1 MKKNKLIL
9 LTVAQIVLIF
19 IAGFLY
25 IWNPLK
31 KDYSPQ
37 FPALLAVI
45 TSCLLIILDWRLRL
59 REKKIKRRVIYI
71 LAALV
76 LIILYLVK

>member
-19 IAGFLY
+19 IVGFLY

-31 KDYSPQ
+31 KTYSAQ

-45 TSCLLIILDWRLRL
+45 TSCLLLILEWRLRL
-59 REKKIKRRVIYI
+59 RENKIKRQVIYI
-71 LAALV
+71 LATLV
-76 LIILYLVK
+76 LIIVYLVK